1 MRRAIDLV
9 HYVVKDGL
17 LQTSSDHA
25 SNDVRPT
32 GNGSSSS
39 PAPNQPKEVGQY
51 LKQQIKQYTT
61 HHIVYPFLYKR
72 SPKRGKK
79 IIFILPAGYYCN
91 TIWNSI

>member
-25 SNDVRPT
+25 SNDVRTT

-39 PAPNQPKEVGQY
+39 PAPNQPKEVGQ
-51 LKQQIKQYTT
+51 
-61 HHIVYPFLYKR
+61 
-72 SPKRGKK
+72 
-79 IIFILPAGYYCN
+79 
-91 TIWNSI
+91 